1 LYSLTRFAL
10 ASPRS
15 TLGAIAA
22 LSVAFAVGAA
32 QVGTDAGYRAYM
44 GEAHPSVLRLDSFV
58 ARFGGGLP
66 IAAVYRCGGLAPCD
80 DVFDPTALEMAR
92 TVAQRL
98 DGVIGVSA
106 IATPATSPLL
116 VPTRDGLEVV
126 RAIDRVSDARA
137 RSALRDRAL
146 QDPLWSGVLI
156 SADAKVGAIA
166 IELDSSESRIGVEVL
181 RTLRGALAPFED
193 QGFSFHLVGDP
204 VAFVVAGADLQA
216 DSIAL
221 VPAIVV
227 LIAVVLS
234 VLFGNVRMTAAALA
248 SVGVAVVWTFGAMGW
263 LGWPQTAV
271 TQALAPFVLVV
282 GVCNAIHILA
292 RYVRMDGGDRVARE
306 RALIEVVGDVGPA
319 CWIASATT
327 AGGFASFATSGAVS
341 FVHFGLLAAFG
352 VISSYGLSFTLLI
365 LLLRRIDPSD
375 GRAPV
380 GNRAWDA
387 ALEHLVRSAQSRH
400 RLVLVGAAALALL
413 GAGGASALRAEVDVH
428 HMFGEQTRVVRWIRF
443 VEENLRRAFTLEL
456 AVEIPAGRRVEEPE
470 ILGRVADL
478 SARLAAVDGLG
489 EPRSLL
495 DPLSRLNR
503 LIHDDDPEFEHP
515 AGREEVNAE
524 LLLLLTMQDPAA
536 LDRWLSLDHRSLRV
550 AITAEAASSS
560 DGAGVL
566 EEVERI
572 VSSLGP
578 EGWKVEITGPLRVH
592 LDMVNEVQ
600 TTQLRSFVTA
610 LIAVLALV
618 CVFLRSLPW
627 ALAAMVPTLLPVVTT
642 LGAMGY
648 WGIRLDMGTA
658 MVAAVVL
665 GIAVDDTVHL
675 LVQIRRHRA
684 AGEGADRAVEA
695 AVAHVGRAVVTT
707 SIALALG
714 FFVLTL
720 SSWESVASFGV
731 LSGLAILG
739 AMVSDL
745 VVLPALVS
753 AVVDHDS
760 LTSQALLR
768 CSVRE

>member
-1 LYSLTRFAL
+1 
-10 ASPRS
+10 
-15 TLGAIAA
+15 
-22 LSVAFAVGAA
+22 
-32 QVGTDAGYRAYM
+32 
-44 GEAHPSVLRLDSFV
+44 
-58 ARFGGGLP
+58 
-66 IAAVYRCGGLAPCD
+66 
-80 DVFDPTALEMAR
+80 
-92 TVAQRL
+92 
-98 DGVIGVSA
+98 
-106 IATPATSPLL
+106 
-116 VPTRDGLEVV
+116 
-126 RAIDRVSDARA
+126 
-137 RSALRDRAL
+137 
-146 QDPLWSGVLI
+146 
-156 SADAKVGAIA
+156 
-166 IELDSSESRIGVEVL
+166 
-181 RTLRGALAPFED
+181 
-193 QGFSFHLVGDP
+193 
-204 VAFVVAGADLQA
+204 
-216 DSIAL
+216 
-221 VPAIVV
+221 
-227 LIAVVLS
+227 
-234 VLFGNVRMTAAALA
+234 
-248 SVGVAVVWTFGAMGW
+248 
-263 LGWPQTAV
+263 
-271 TQALAPFVLVV
+271 
-282 GVCNAIHILA
+282 
-292 RYVRMDGGDRVARE
+292 
-306 RALIEVVGDVGPA
+306 
-319 CWIASATT
+319 
-327 AGGFASFATSGAVS
+327 
-341 FVHFGLLAAFG
+341 
-352 VISSYGLSFTLLI
+352 
-365 LLLRRIDPSD
+365 
-375 GRAPV
+375 
-380 GNRAWDA
+380 
-387 ALEHLVRSAQSRH
+387 
-400 RLVLVGAAALALL
+400 
-413 GAGGASALRAEVDVH
+413 
-428 HMFGEQTRVVRWIRF
+428 
-443 VEENLRRAFTLEL
+443 
-456 AVEIPAGRRVEEPE
+456 
-470 ILGRVADL
+470 
-478 SARLAAVDGLG
+478 
-489 EPRSLL
+489 
-495 DPLSRLNR
+495 
-503 LIHDDDPEFEHP
+503 
-515 AGREEVNAE
+515 
-524 LLLLLTMQDPAA
+524 
-536 LDRWLSLDHRSLRV
+536 V

-560 DGAGVL
+560 DGAAVL

-760 LTSQALLR
+760 PTSQALLR

>member
-1 LYSLTRFAL
+1 LESLTRIAL
-10 ASPRS
+10 ASPRAS
-15 TLGAIAA
+15 LGAIAA
-22 LSVAFAVGAA
+22 LSVVLGMGAPR
-32 QVGTDAGYRAYM
+32 VGTDAGYRAYM
-44 GEAHPSVLRLDSFV
+44 GETHPSVLRLDSFV

-66 IAAVYRCGGLAPCD
+66 IAAVYRCDGPAPCD
-80 DVFDPTALEMAR
+80 DVFDPAALEMAGE
-92 TVAQRL
+92 VARRL
-98 DGVIGVSA
+98 EGIAGVSTV
-106 IATPATSPLL
+106 ATPATSPLL

-126 RAIDRVSDARA
+126 RAIDRVADQRA
-137 RSALRDRAL
+137 RIDLRDRAL
-146 QDPLWSGVLI
+146 EDPLWSGVLI
-156 SADAKVGAIA
+156 SADAKVGAIV
-166 IELDSSESRIGVEVL
+166 IELDSSESQVGVDVL
-181 RTLRGALAPFED
+181 RSLRGALAPFED
-193 QGFSFHLVGDP
+193 DGFSFHLVGDP

-221 VPAIVV
+221 VPAIVL
-227 LIAVVLS
+227 LIAAVLAT
-234 VLFGNVRMTAAALA
+234 LFGSLRITAAALS

-282 GVCNAIHILA
+282 GICNAIHLLA
-292 RYVRMDGGDRVARE
+292 RYVRTSGRDRAARVRGLAE
-306 RALIEVVGDVGPA
+306 ATRDVGPA

-352 VISSYGLSFTLLI
+352 VISAYLLSFTLLPV
-365 LLLRRIDPSD
+365 LLARIDPGD

-380 GNRAWDA
+380 ATGAWDA
-387 ALEHLVRSAQSRH
+387 ALEHLVRAAQTRH
-400 RLVLVGAAALALL
+400 RIVLL
-413 GAGGASALRAEVDVH
+413 GAAGFGLVGLYGASTLRAEVDVH

-456 AVEIPAGRRVEEPE
+456 ALEIPDGRRVEEPE
-470 ILGRVADL
+470 ILGRVEDL

-495 DPLSRLNR
+495 TPLSRLNR
-503 LIHDDDPEFEHP
+503 LLHDDDPAFERP
-515 AGREEVNAE
+515 GEREETNAE

-536 LDRWLSLDHRSLRV
+536 IDRWISLDHRSLRL
-550 AITAEAASSS
+550 AITADAASSS
-560 DGAGVL
+560 DGVGVL
-566 EEVERI
+566 EQVEQI

-578 EGWKVEITGPLRVH
+578 AGWRVEITGPLRVH

-600 TTQLRSFVTA
+600 TTQLRSFVAA
-610 LIAVLALV
+610 LIAVLVLIGL
-618 CVFLRSLPW
+618 FLGSLPW

-642 LGAMGY
+642 LGAMGF

-675 LVQIRRHRA
+675 LVQIRRRRS
-684 AGEGADRAVEA
+684 AGFGAEHAVRA

-707 SIALALG
+707 SVALALG

-731 LSGLAILG
+731 LSGFAILG
-739 AMVSDL
+739 AMVADL

-753 AVVDHDS
+753 ALVRPES
-760 LTSQALLR
+760 PAREALIR
-768 CSVRE
+768 CSVHE